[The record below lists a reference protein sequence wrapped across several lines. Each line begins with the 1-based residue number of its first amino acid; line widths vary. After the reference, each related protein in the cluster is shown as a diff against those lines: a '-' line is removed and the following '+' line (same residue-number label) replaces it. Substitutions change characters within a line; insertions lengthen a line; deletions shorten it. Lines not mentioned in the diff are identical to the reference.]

1 MSFSQDVKR
10 EIQEHLSKKSNG
22 FTFSQNANN
31 INQIDRQL
39 KVMDLHKGSAGAESI
54 NTADVLAYLF
64 VQKGSVND
72 PNISYHLEIVCDS
85 SHDAEAV
92 ANLMADQGFKV
103 RTTGRKGKYI
113 VYLKDRESI
122 ADFLGYIGAVSSM
135 MAMENSLILKDVRNS
150 VNRKVN
156 FEAANIERT
165 VGAAMKDIEDIRYI
179 ESHGGLK
186 QLPAGLRDMA
196 EMRIEY
202 PDATLQ
208 SLGDN
213 MDPPLGKS
221 GVNHRLRKIRE
232 FAERLRYRK

>member
-10 EIQEHLSKKSNG
+10 EIQERLTKKNEG
-22 FTFSQNANN
+22 FTFSQNTNN
-31 INQIDRQL
+31 INRMPEGEDC
-39 KVMDLHKGSAGAESI
+39 AA
-54 NTADVLAYLF
+54 TLAYFF

-72 PNISYHLEIVCDS
+72 PNASYHLEIACDS
-85 SHDAEAV
+85 TDEAEIV
-92 ANLMADQGFKV
+92 SELMGQQGFNV
-103 RTTGRKGKYI
+103 RMTQRKGKSI

-221 GVNHRLRKIRE
+221 GVNHRLRKLSE
-232 FAERLRYRK
+232 MAETLRDNNG

>member
-10 EIQEHLSKKSNG
+10 EIQERLVKKSRG

-31 INQIDRQL
+31 INQIDRNL
-39 KVMDLHKGSAGAESI
+39 EVMDLRKDSVGTESTGA
-54 NTADVLAYLF
+54 ADVLAYFF

-72 PNISYHLEIVCDS
+72 PNTSYHLEIVCDS
-85 SHDAEAV
+85 SHEAEIV
-92 ANLMADQGFKV
+92 ASLMAEQGFKV
-103 RTTGRKGKYI
+103 RTTGRKGKHI
-113 VYLKDRESI
+113 AYLKDRESI

-150 VNRKVN
+150 VNRRVN

-186 QLPAGLRDMA
+186 QLPAGLREMA
-196 EMRIEY
+196 EIRIEY

-232 FAERLRYRK
+232 YAERLRYKQ